1 MHLKAITSWAIM
13 LVLMTTASKAAVIDS
28 YTSATNDRFTNNGTL
43 FEARSFN
50 LSGIGQTSA
59 GGWATLISPNVV
71 VSAFH
76 AKPDNGAVINFYPS
90 NDSASNVVQRTV
102 TSTNVRVGSTDLWI
116 GVLDSNVPDTIKFY
130 SYTDVFLTGTAPG
143 PTVDYVVTDAGV
155 FQDVNAFLVGR
166 SPESFPAFQSQAI
179 GRNRITGFAENV
191 KFGSADNDS
200 LIMEYD
206 ALGSSA
212 YVTYETRFAAGDSG
226 APFFVESNGDLLLLG
241 TNAFRI
247 DNGSTPVGSGINYIG
262 NQSSFISGFVAINAV
277 PEPSSL
283 FLGATAAIAGYVV
296 NRRRKKVNA
305 THRD

>member
-1 MHLKAITSWAIM
+1 MHFKAITSWAII
-13 LVLMTTASKAAVIDS
+13 LVLMTTASEAAVIDS
-28 YTSATNDRFTNNGTL
+28 YTAATNDRFTNNGTL

-76 AKPDNGAVINFYPS
+76 AKPSTDSVINFYPS
-90 NDSASNVVQRTV
+90 NDPMSNVVQRTV

-116 GVLDSNVPDTIKFY
+116 GVLDSNVPDTIRPY
-130 SYTDVFLTGTAPG
+130 SYANVFLIGTAPG
-143 PTVDYVVTDAGV
+143 ATVDFVVTDAGV
-155 FQDVNAFLVGR
+155 FQNVNAYMVGR
-166 SPESFPAFQSQAI
+166 SPESFPPNQSQAI
-179 GRNRITGFAENV
+179 GRNKITGFAENA
-191 KFGSADNDS
+191 KFGSSDNDS
-200 LIMEYD
+200 LIMAYD
-206 ALGSSA
+206 AMGSSD
-212 YVTYETRFAAGDSG
+212 YVTFETRLVSGDSG
-226 APFFVESNGDLLLLG
+226 APFFVESNGNLLLLG

-247 DNGSTPVGSGINYIG
+247 DIGTTPVGSGINYIG
-262 NQSSFISGFVAINAV
+262 NQSSFISDFVAINAV

-305 THRD
+305 T